1 MNFQKNIWMNIQKC
15 DRKNCCGNQDGNEY
29 NLEDF
34 FNYAKMWS
42 WENYCFHFGGAG
54 KEIPRDIWMW
64 FFVDISESI
73 PSFLKEILKEFSEVC
88 SYIAQI

>member
-1 MNFQKNIWMNIQKC
+1 MNIQKC

-42 WENYCFHFGGAG
+42 
-54 KEIPRDIWMW
+54 
-64 FFVDISESI
+64 
-73 PSFLKEILKEFSEVC
+73 
-88 SYIAQI
+88 